1 MNEIFDIV
9 VIGFA
14 FLLLARD
21 SSTKLGSPLAPSSVG
36 FAFLLLARHNP
47 CELGILLLL
56 RSSVIV
62 VFRVLFAFLGAWW
75 HGDERN
81 DFRRDR

>member
-1 MNEIFDIV
+1 MQIHLLQTHIRTLMNEIFDIV

-14 FLLLARD
+14 FLLLAR
-21 SSTKLGSPLAPSSVG
+21 
-36 FAFLLLARHNP
+36 HNLS
-47 CELGILLLL
+47 ELWILLLL
-56 RSSVIV
+56 RSSVVV

-81 DFRRDR
+81 EFRRDR

>member
-9 VIGFA
+9 VIF
-14 FLLLARD
+14 
-21 SSTKLGSPLAPSSVG
+21 
-36 FAFLLLARHNP
+36 
-47 CELGILLLL
+47 
-56 RSSVIV
+56 V
-62 VFRVLFAFLGAWW
+62 VFRVLFSFLGALW

>member
-21 SSTKLGSPLAPSSVG
+21 SSSKLGSPLAPSSV
-36 FAFLLLARHNP
+36 
-47 CELGILLLL
+47 
-56 RSSVIV
+56 VV
-62 VFRVLFAFLGAWW
+62 VFRVLFAFFGAWW

>member
-9 VIGFA
+9 VGW
-14 FLLLARD
+14 LCL
-21 SSTKLGSPLAPSSVG
+21 PPSC
-36 FAFLLLARHNP
+36 RHIP

-56 RSSVIV
+56 RSSVVV
-62 VFRVLFAFLGAWW
+62 VFRVQFAFLGAWW

>member
-9 VIGFA
+9 VI
-14 FLLLARD
+14 
-21 SSTKLGSPLAPSSVG
+21 V
-36 FAFLLLARHNP
+36 
-47 CELGILLLL
+47 
-56 RSSVIV
+56 V

-81 DFRRDR
+81 DFRRDI